1 VAVLTEGEIE
11 MYIIVAGAGRIGT
24 QITKILIG
32 KKHDVVIVD
41 MTPATCEMLYSE
53 TGAMTIC
60 GNATTLKTLK
70 KAGAEKADAIIC
82 LMPREA
88 DNISCALLSK
98 SLGIPKILARLITPN
113 YEEAY
118 RLAGVNIIIRTVD
131 LVINQMLMELE
142 NPEVRNITT
151 LRGGKAQIYAIRLPA
166 GSPVIDRSVADITK
180 MKDFPDDCVFLGTY
194 RDEANDFVITKGNT
208 MLMENDMV
216 FLISRAEYIDRAA
229 GILTGQRNRR

>member
-1 VAVLTEGEIE
+1 

-24 QITKILIG
+24 QLTKILVG
-32 KKHDVVIVD
+32 KKHDVVVID
-41 MTPATCEMLYSE
+41 MDSPTCEMLYSE

-82 LMPREA
+82 LIPREA

-98 SLGIPKILARLITPN
+98 SLGIPKIIARLITPS

-118 RLAGVNIIIRTVD
+118 RLAGVTILVRTID

-151 LRGGKAQIYAIRLPA
+151 LRGGKAQIYAVRVPP
-166 GSPVIDRSVADITK
+166 GSQVINKSVADITK
-180 MKDFPDDCVFLGTY
+180 MKDFPDECVLMGIY
-194 RDEANDFVITKGNT
+194 RDEPNDFVITRGNVV
-208 MLMENDMV
+208 LEESDMV
-216 FLISRAEYIDRAA
+216 FLISKSEFIDSAA
-229 GILTGQRNRR
+229 SVLTGHKKRR

>member
-1 VAVLTEGEIE
+1 
-11 MYIIVAGAGRIGT
+11 MYIIIAGAGRIGT
-24 QITKILIG
+24 QLTKILAG

-41 MTPATCEMLYSE
+41 KEPSTCETLYSD

-60 GNATTLKTLK
+60 GNATTLPTLK
-70 KAGAEKADAIIC
+70 KAGADKADAIIC

-98 SLGIPKILARLITPN
+98 SLGIPKILARLLTPS

-151 LRGGKAQIYAIRLPA
+151 LRGGKAQIYAIRVPA
-166 GSPVIDRSVADITK
+166 GSPVIERSVSDITR
-180 MKDFPDDCVFLGTY
+180 MKDFPDECVLMGTY
-194 RDEANDFVITKGNT
+194 RDEANDFVITRGNT
-208 MLMENDMV
+208 VLNEGDMV
-216 FLISRAEYIDRAA
+216 FLISKAEFIDSAA
-229 GILTGQRNRR
+229 GVLTGHGKRR

>member
-1 VAVLTEGEIE
+1 

-24 QITKILIG
+24 QITKILVG
-32 KKHDVVIVD
+32 KKHDVVVVD
-41 MTPATCEMLYSE
+41 LDPSTCESIYSDI
-53 TGAMTIC
+53 GAMTIC

-82 LMPREA
+82 LMPKEA

-118 RLAGVNIIIRTVD
+118 MLAGVNIIIRTVD

-142 NPEVRNITT
+142 NPEVRNVTT
-151 LRGGKAQIYAIRLPA
+151 LRGGKAQIYAIRVPPK
-166 GSPVIDRSVADITK
+166 STVIDRSVADITK
-180 MKDFPDDCVFLGTY
+180 MKDFPDQCVFMGIY

-208 MLMENDMV
+208 VLVEGDMV
-216 FLISRAEYIDRAA
+216 FLISKSEFIDVAA
-229 GILTGQRNRR
+229 GILTGHRKRR

>member
-1 VAVLTEGEIE
+1 LRKETRE

-24 QITKILIG
+24 QITKILVS
-32 KKHDVVIVD
+32 KKHDVVVVD
-41 MTPATCEMLYSE
+41 MDAGTCEAIYSE

-98 SLGIPKILARLITPN
+98 SLGIPKILARLITQS

-118 RLAGVNIIIRTVD
+118 QLAGVNIMIRTVD

-142 NPEVRNITT
+142 NPEVRNITA
-151 LRGGKAQIYAIRLPA
+151 LRGGKAQIYAVRVPD
-166 GSPVIDRSVADITK
+166 GSPVIDKSVADITR
-180 MKDFPDDCVFLGTY
+180 MKDFPDECVLMGVY
-194 RDEANDFVITKGNT
+194 RDEANDFVITKGDT
-208 MLMENDMV
+208 VLETGDMV
-216 FLISRAEYIDRAA
+216 FLISKSEFIDSAA
-229 GILTGQRNRR
+229 GVLTGHKNRR